1 MHVIFWF
8 PKIPR
13 SDGLKV
19 GKKNLAQKMKNWDLQ
34 KQGWAIAH
42 HTFQKCDCVI
52 TLFFALLKSIIEQ
65 FHFFSL
71 FSKVRLCNCT
81 FWHSFQKCDCT
92 IAFFK
97 RLKKNAIAWS
107 LFLKEWMRENVQK
120 SANVRIAL
128 FSLFKN
134 GQLPNPACWAIC
146 TLKIS
151 FFAHFRTF
159 PLFKSVTCVI
169 ALFFALLKVWMWDR
183 HFWLLF

>member
-42 HTFQKCDCVI
+42 HTFSLFSKVRLCDH
-52 TLFFALLKSIIEQ
+52 TFFRSSKKYYWAI
-65 FHFFSL
+65 SL
-71 FSKVRLCNCT
+71 FSKVRLCNRT